1 MNSCVI
7 SLPITS
13 ITLNNMSIFFVKAS
27 QCSLLID
34 SITPQEQ
41 NNLDVSGDSIKVIAS
56 CYERNNDTEPFV
68 GDIIG
73 KRPQLC
79 EQLRQ
84 IAEENSSNPNI
95 KKIKIKLEM
104 RSFYCAN
111 SNIAL

>member
-1 MNSCVI
+1 MNSCVVSFPI
-7 SLPITS
+7 SSLTIKEIS
-13 ITLNNMSIFFVKAS
+13 VFFMKAS

-41 NNLDVSGDSIKVIAS
+41 NNLDVSGDSIIVIAS
-56 CYERNNDTEPFV
+56 CYERNIDTEPFV

-84 IAEENSSNPNI
+84 LAEENSSNPNI

-104 RSFYCAN
+104 RSCYFAN
-111 SNIAL
+111 SNRAF